1 MHTIGIRRGLHSGMS
16 GLRSAASGLDTCLN
30 VLLAWQDRDRQRRHL
45 AELDD
50 RLLKDIGLTSG
61 DVARETRK
69 PFWR

>member
-1 MHTIGIRRGLHSGMS
+1 MQTIGIRRGLHSGMS
-16 GLRSAASGLDTCLN
+16 GLRSATSLLDSVLQA
-30 VLLAWQDRDRQRRHL
+30 LLAWQDRDRQRRQL

-50 RLLKDIGLTSG
+50 RLLKDIGLSVG